1 MQTHQ
6 ESLPPINPRLF
17 LAEKGESA
25 FAALLRERAGYV
37 PQEEPLIDF
46 FECLGAE
53 FPLLC
58 EGGRGSGK
66 TSFGE
71 AIAKAF
77 NLPLFYLQCMPQL
90 TINQVLY
97 TTDGTQGRLTR
108 ENVFLCDPLAAYDYC
123 VSHGICPILLVD
135 EIDKASLD
143 VENMLLQILGRRYA
157 HIPNLYPSS
166 VVGIQDPE
174 QPGPIVL
181 ITSNN
186 LRELTE
192 PMRSRCLYTYF
203 RNPTAHEEVEIM
215 RAQVP
220 GVSADMLKQS
230 LKVFHY
236 IRSISAIPPE
246 RHPGLRE
253 SISFIKAVTRKGL
266 EHLTIETLRRHLTYI
281 GKSKDDRETLKM
293 KLQLLESVARRSVPE
308 IDRRVD
314 KVFSTKPLEVLAAA

>member
-1 MQTHQ
+1 MQTQQ
-6 ESLPPINPRLF
+6 ESLPPLNPRLY
-17 LAEKGESA
+17 LAEKGEAA
-25 FAALLRERAGYV
+25 FAALIRERALYV
-37 PQEEPLIDF
+37 PQEEPLVDL
-46 FECLGAE
+46 FEALDAE

-66 TSFGE
+66 TSFAE
-71 AIAKAF
+71 ALARAF

-90 TINQVLY
+90 TIAQVLY

-123 VSHGICPILLVD
+123 VTHSVVPVLLID

-157 HIPNLYPSS
+157 HIPNLHPSS
-166 VVGIQDPE
+166 VVGIQDPNT
-174 QPGPIVL
+174 PGPIVL

-220 GVSADMLKQS
+220 GVSPDMLKQA
-230 LKVFHY
+230 LKVFHF
-236 IRSISAIPPE
+236 IRSLSAIPPE

-266 EHLTIETLRRHLTYI
+266 KQLTVDALRRHLTYI
-281 GKSKDDRETLKM
+281 GKSQDDRETLKM
-293 KLQLLESVARRSVPE
+293 KLTLLESVARRSVPE

-314 KVFSTKPLEVLAAA
+314 RVFAEKPVEVFA